1 MTQQVQLQSIKSA
14 GQQAKSKE
22 TKSDNPLFVSYLSK
36 QTESGKS
43 KESETASSQPKD
55 SKSVSETGDSF
66 IKKEKTS
73 EEAEEQV
80 LMVSEFLQFLLK
92 NEETVS
98 TLNQPEQTLI
108 ANITK
113 QASPEVVLNEQKA
126 ELVARIVDQ
135 LNSSQKTK
143 DTTSTPVQLKDLV
156 PKEQIADPTVYKK
169 QVFEQKHETTLVESI
184 EQALKEISS
193 KEESSRNVKGQSLPA
208 NASNEN
214 APIKQP
220 SQSFSL
226 SKENQTMIHY
236 LKHLSTLTES
246 AELILTEKTGGE
258 GSIEMNSQQS
268 IQDTLN
274 LVSASETSATTSETV
289 STEGTEQTI
298 ISKFSTETALPET
311 KSNQTQ
317 VQQSIQLTQQPVT
330 ESVQLKSSEVPA
342 VMTKADLAE
351 LQSMVTEKIQQP
363 GKPEL
368 IKSTVQLTPET
379 LGKVTIELEYSDSK
393 LFGKLTVISEEA
405 KRLVEQQFKSVTFG
419 LGSQSIPLEK
429 IEITVLPP
437 QESFEAA
444 FNFSE
449 QQHAQ
454 HSFEEQAQQ
463 NNILS
468 HAESE
473 EESERSRTET
483 NNQAGSLNLMA

>member
-36 QTESGKS
+36 QTESGKT
-43 KESETASSQPKD
+43 KESETASSQSKD

-113 QASPEVVLNEQKA
+113 QASPEVVLNEQEA

-156 PKEQIADPTVYKK
+156 PKEQIVDPTVYKK

-208 NASNEN
+208 NASDEN
-214 APIKQP
+214 APLKQL

-246 AELILTEKTGGE
+246 GEPKSTEKTGSKNSP
-258 GSIEMNSQQS
+258 GSIEMNVQES
-268 IQDTLN
+268 IEGIPPV
-274 LVSASETSATTSETV
+274 VSEIETV
-289 STEGTEQTI
+289 SSKETEQTLS
-298 ISKFSTETALPET
+298 SKHFTDTASPET

-351 LQSMVTEKIQQP
+351 LQSMVTEKIQQH

-419 LGSQSIPLEK
+419 QGSQSISLEK